1 MIYTT
6 LLPNKHI
13 WLKYVTNSDPLW
25 MANDSRYFFEKLPLH
40 KRSTLIL
47 FLTLSLALFTTACQ
61 SLPGF
66 NIFSGEPG
74 SDEARPVSNFV
85 DPRQSIQ
92 VGVGE
97 PLAIASYHR
106 GYTKL
111 SALQIS
117 VNGQPVRSE
126 ATAGQPTTFPDTL
139 AAAQVLVWGQPA
151 QASLEQVSFPSPTCQ
166 YLGQA
171 GGPVQAN
178 PLPLA
183 PPSSVWTVCHIW
195 TGHIPGTYDLSL
207 VAVDDA
213 QRAGEPI
220 VQRIEVR

>member
-1 MIYTT
+1 M
-6 LLPNKHI
+6 HI
-13 WLKYVTNSDPLW
+13 K
-25 MANDSRYFFEKLPLH
+25 
-40 KRSTLIL
+40 ST
-47 FLTLSLALFTTACQ
+47 FALFFAISVAVVITACQ

-66 NIFSGEPG
+66 NIFSSGPDSGE
-74 SDEARPVSNFV
+74 AKPVSNFV
-85 DPRQSIQ
+85 DPRQSIR

-111 SALQIS
+111 SSLQIS
-117 VNGQPVRSE
+117 VNGQPIRSE
-126 ATAGQPTTFPDTL
+126 ATAGQANTFPDTL

-151 QASLEQVSFPSPTCQ
+151 QASLERLSFPSPACQ

-171 GGPVQAN
+171 GGPVQTN

>member
-1 MIYTT
+1 M
-6 LLPNKHI
+6 
-13 WLKYVTNSDPLW
+13 TNG
-25 MANDSRYFFEKLPLH
+25 DSMYIKL
-40 KRSTLIL
+40 T
-47 FLTLSLALFTTACQ
+47 FALSLAFFITACQ

-66 NIFSGEPG
+66 NIFSSEPDSG
-74 SDEARPVSNFV
+74 EARPVSNFV
-85 DPRQSIQ
+85 DRRQSIQ

-111 SALQIS
+111 AALQIS

-126 ATAGQPTTFPDTL
+126 ATAGQPNTFPDTL
-139 AAAQVLVWGQPA
+139 AAAQVLVWGQPS
-151 QASLEQVSFPSPTCQ
+151 QASVEQVSFPSPTCQ
-166 YLGQA
+166 YLRQA

-195 TGHIPGTYDLSL
+195 IGHIPGTYDLSL

-220 VQRIEVR
+220 MQRIEVR

>member
-1 MIYTT
+1 M
-6 LLPNKHI
+6 
-13 WLKYVTNSDPLW
+13 LKNY
-25 MANDSRYFFEKLPLH
+25 
-40 KRSTLIL
+40 
-47 FLTLSLALFTTACQ
+47 TLSLFFVINLLLLLTACQ

-66 NIFSGEPG
+66 NIFSNEPA

-111 SALQIS
+111 SSVQIS

-126 ATAGQPTTFPDTL
+126 ATAGQPNTFPDTL
-139 AAAQVLVWGQPA
+139 AAAQVLVRGQPA
-151 QASLEQVSFPSPTCQ
+151 QASLERVSFPSPACQ

-178 PLPLA
+178 PLPLV
-183 PPSSVWTVCHIW
+183 PSSSVWTVCHIW
-195 TGHIPGTYDLSL
+195 VGHISGTYDLSL

>member
-1 MIYTT
+1 M
-6 LLPNKHI
+6 
-13 WLKYVTNSDPLW
+13 TNREYS
-25 MANDSRYFFEKLPLH
+25 MNIKLAFVL
-40 KRSTLIL
+40 S
-47 FLTLSLALFTTACQ
+47 LTLVITACQ

-66 NIFSGEPG
+66 NIFSSTAA
-74 SDEARPVSNFV
+74 SDEAKPISNFV
-85 DPRQSIQ
+85 DLRQSIR

-97 PLAIASYHR
+97 PLAMASYHR

-126 ATAGQPTTFPDTL
+126 ATAGQPNTFPDTL
-139 AAAQVLVWGQPA
+139 AAVQVLVWGQPPRI
-151 QASLEQVSFPSPTCQ
+151 SLQQVNFPSPACQ
-166 YLGQA
+166 YLRQA

-183 PPSSVWTVCHIW
+183 PSSSVWTVCHIW
-195 TGHIPGTYDLSL
+195 IGHTPGTYDLSL